1 MKRRKIIFAIMTL
14 LWVMVIFW
22 FSMQPGDVSGNMSGS
37 FLATIMHCFALTIPA
52 EELELW
58 HTILRKCAHF
68 SEFAILG
75 ILSGLTL
82 LQTKVSLRWLTAMG
96 FCLAVAVADE
106 TLQLFVAE
114 RAGRVTDVLIDG
126 TGAGCGVLLILG
138 FAWIRRKKC
147 L

>member
-1 MKRRKIIFAIMTL
+1 MKRKKIIFLIMTL

-22 FSMQPGDVSGNMSGS
+22 FSLQPGDVSGNMSSS
-37 FLATIMHCFALTIPA
+37 FLETIIRWFALTIPV
-52 EELELW
+52 EELEHW

-75 ILSGLTL
+75 VLSSLTL
-82 LQTKVSLRWLTAMG
+82 LQTKISHRWLRAMF
-96 FCLAVAVADE
+96 FCLAVAATDE

-114 RAGRVTDVLIDG
+114 RAGRVVDVLIDG
-126 TGAGCGVLLILG
+126 SGAGCGVLLVLG
-138 FAWIRRKKC
+138 LVWLKRKKC